1 MSGPKV
7 FLTGG
12 DGGGWAL
19 DDDLDLTRR
28 ALANHI
34 EETDLDA
41 ADVIHCVC
49 WEGLLKLPPEKLQGK
64 RIICHVPG
72 EPFRYF
78 ATPAHRLLMPL
89 VGCWVNRSTL
99 AIEEFARIGVET
111 RYVPYTTDVDV
122 FRPLPADDPSLQAM
136 RTQYGIPADRYLIGS
151 FHRDT
156 EGGALDRPKLV
167 KGPDIFVEM
176 VSVLHDQGHPVH
188 VVLAGPRRH
197 WVRAALAERGIP
209 FTFIGRIQDGD
220 DVKVNV
226 LPRQTLNVLYNLLSV
241 YVVSSRSEG
250 GPQSVMEAA
259 ATGCTIVSTPVA
271 LALDILRPACVYR
284 SFVEAADVLGQ
295 DISRGVLDDTVQPN
309 RERVLTRHTWTYA
322 AQCFSELY
330 DSLDA
335 IGACHADEPTV
346 RLCRGTTPNW
356 MAPTR
361 DAKPRVSR
369 WADDAGRDHA
379 ARGFLDI
386 LCEALRDGGLTINDN
401 QLTDEH
407 TVCLVDGYR
416 FDMGAFLTAW
426 RDHPLPVVHRLEAPC
441 SCPRGYES
449 EREVLAYAFNQ
460 QFATAT
466 IVPSARAYQRIVE
479 RGYQPVAPVIV
490 HETAD
495 PALFD
500 DRGRTPAA
508 DGRLRV
514 ICIWT
519 DAEIGRASDFVDWM
533 EQHLDWNR
541 FACASVNGS
550 RPSGARTRMIEA
562 TSPAERADLL
572 RQHDVYVAP
581 GEDPGQESAVVEAMC
596 CGLPVLY
603 PIGSEHA
610 AVVSHGGLGFR
621 DRGDLLRQ
629 LDRAAANLDA
639 VRRLITP
646 PRLEDAVSRY
656 LSILRNVA
664 RLAPDEPD
672 GKTQKA
678 MEAVRA

>member
-1 MSGPKV
+1 MNRPKV

-19 DDDLDLTRR
+19 DDDLALTRR
-28 ALANHI
+28 ALADRI
-34 EETDLDA
+34 EEVDLDT
-41 ADVIHCVC
+41 ADVVHCVC
-49 WEGLLKLPPEKLQGK
+49 WEGLFKLPPEKLQGK

-99 AIEEFARIGVET
+99 AVEEFARIGVET
-111 RYVPYTTDVDV
+111 TYVPYTTDVDV
-122 FRPLPADDPSLQAM
+122 FRPLPADDPNVQAM
-136 RTQYGIPADRYLIGS
+136 RTQYGIPGDRYLIGS

-167 KGPDIFVEM
+167 KGPDIFVET
-176 VSVLHDQGHPVH
+176 VSRLHAQGHPVH

-197 WVRAALAERGIP
+197 YVRAALAERGIP
-209 FTFIGRIQDGD
+209 FTFVGDVQDGD
-220 DVKVNV
+220 DVKVNT
-226 LPRQTLNVLYNLLSV
+226 LPRQTLNVLYNLLDV

-259 ATGCTIVSTPVA
+259 AAGCRIVSTPVA

-284 SFVEAADVLGQ
+284 SFLQAADILAQ
-295 DISRGVLDDTVQPN
+295 DIANGLLDGTVQPN
-309 RERVLTRHTWTYA
+309 RERVLARHTWTYA
-322 AQCFSELY
+322 ARRFSELY
-330 DSLDA
+330 DRLDT
-335 IGACHADEPTV
+335 IHVCHVDEPTA
-346 RLCRGTTPNW
+346 RMCHGTTPNW
-356 MAPTR
+356 MATTR
-361 DAKPRVSR
+361 DPKPCVSR
-369 WADDAGRDHA
+369 WVDGAGRE
-379 ARGFLDI
+379 GFLDV
-386 LCEALRDGGLTINDN
+386 LCNALREGGLTVDDN
-401 QLTDEH
+401 QLTDRH

-441 SCPRGYES
+441 SCPRGFES

-466 IVPSARAYQRIVE
+466 IVPSAQAYQRIVE

-495 PALFD
+495 PTLFND
-500 DRGRTPAA
+500 VDRTTTE

-514 ICIWT
+514 ISIRTNPEAGC
-519 DAEIGRASDFVDWM
+519 ASDFADWM
-533 EQHLDWNR
+533 EQHLDWDR
-541 FACASVNGS
+541 FACTSVNGDEK
-550 RPSGARTRMIEA
+550 RDGRIRRMVVKA
-562 TSPAERADLL
+562 PAERADLL
-572 RQHDVYVAP
+572 RHHDIYIASD
-581 GEDPGQESAVVEAMC
+581 GDPEQEAAVIEAMC

-603 PIGSEHA
+603 PIGGDLA
-610 AVVSHGGLGFR
+610 NRISHGGLGFT
-621 DRGDLLRQ
+621 DRGNLLRQ
-629 LDRAAANLDA
+629 LDHAAANLDA
-639 VRRLITP
+639 LRRLITP

-656 LSILRNVA
+656 LSILRNAA
-664 RLAPDEPD
+664 RLAPDERN
-672 GKTQKA
+672 GQTRKA
-678 MEAVRA
+678 VAAVAV